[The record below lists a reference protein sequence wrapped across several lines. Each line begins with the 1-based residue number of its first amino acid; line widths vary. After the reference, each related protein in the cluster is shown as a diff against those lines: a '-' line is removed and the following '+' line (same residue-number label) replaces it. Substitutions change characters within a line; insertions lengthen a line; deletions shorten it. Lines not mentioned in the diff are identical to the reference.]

1 MLKQI
6 VVLVGLSIAVTFSM
20 SYAQY
25 AIQFLL
31 IAHDWVSQLLTEV
44 FSGGQ
49 AGNLVRGLIALLTIP
64 ILIACV
70 PTAAYWAMRRSWFP
84 YFIEIVWIVWL
95 IQAGALM
102 VMAKAVVT

>member
-6 VVLVGLSIAVTFSM
+6 IILVGLSIAITLSM

-25 AIQFLL
+25 AIQLL
-31 IAHDWVSQLLTEV
+31 IDAHDWVSQLLTEV

-49 AGNLVRGLIALLTIP
+49 AGNLARGLIALLSIP
-64 ILIACV
+64 FLIACI
-70 PTAAYWAMRRSWFP
+70 PTVAYWTIKRSWFP
-84 YFIEIVWIVWL
+84 YFLEIVWIVWL

-102 VMAKAVVT
+102 VIAKTAGT